1 MFGSCSAPLFSVQ
14 KTAVVQASTLPSRQ
28 YKHCHGKLS

>member
-1 MFGSCSAPLFSVQ
+1 MFGICSAPLFS
-14 KTAVVQASTLPSRQ
+14 STKIAMTQPVAQPSRQ